1 MIDDHV
7 YLFDFCV
14 YLNFCSGT
22 IRNTRN
28 PKITYI
34 KPNIFSILAVELSV
48 PINDRYGTPTVRY
61 PVNIKIP
68 PDMRIIPMNCII
80 RMCILT
86 LNEYLKLC
94 EIYFSNRIIGYPR
107 IFLSM

>member
-1 MIDDHV
+1 MIDDYV

-14 YLNFCSGT
+14 YLNFCAGT
-22 IRNTRN
+22 KRNTRK
-28 PKITYI
+28 PKTTYI

-61 PVNIKIP
+61 PVNIRIP

-80 RMCILT
+80 RMGIQSH
-86 LNEYLKLC
+86 N
-94 EIYFSNRIIGYPR
+94 
-107 IFLSM
+107 